1 MIHARFDVPAI
12 ALAAIIAVASAQAQT
27 QTASREPTVWDHN
40 GSVMYLVANGSSRE
54 IYYQKL
60 RPGMSEAGARSG
72 SLLFRGEV
80 NDGQYLGTAY
90 IFNVHCGPI
99 PFEVKGTI
107 LDDDERIV
115 LTGQAPRVGQNCRT
129 YGSYTSNLEF
139 RRSKL
144 NEAAQSQEPLA
155 AAQLPSIGVTKPEV
169 SSRNG
174 GELPS
179 SPTGQHSVRNET
191 PLAAKDSSAG
201 VANPVST
208 PTAQASVTNETSEAK
223 DLHKYLWGVAF
234 VVMIVWLLIFS
245 IGKILLHL

>member
-1 MIHARFDVPAI
+1 MIHARFGIPAI
-12 ALAAIIAVASAQAQT
+12 ALAATIAVASAQAQT
-27 QTASREPTVWDHN
+27 QTASPKPTVWDHN

-54 IYYQKL
+54 IYYQKP
-60 RPGMSEAGARSG
+60 RPGMLEAGARSG

-144 NEAAQSQEPLA
+144 DEAAQTQETLA

-169 SSRNG
+169 SSRNSS
-174 GELPS
+174 ELPS
-179 SPTGQHSVRNET
+179 SPTGQHSVKNET
-191 PLAAKDSSAG
+191 RQRKG
-201 VANPVST
+201 
-208 PTAQASVTNETSEAK
+208 
-223 DLHKYLWGVAF
+223 F
-234 VVMIVWLLIFS
+234 VRECRRS
-245 IGKILLHL
+245 HHSYSPGNHDK

>member
-1 MIHARFDVPAI
+1 MPKRFILLWAVPVFVSTS
-12 ALAAIIAVASAQAQT
+12 LYAQPQDTSPPAERT
-27 QTASREPTVWDHN
+27 LWDHN
-40 GSVMYLVANGSSRE
+40 GSTIYLVANGSSRE
-54 IYYQKL
+54 LHYQKP
-60 RPGMSEAGARSG
+60 RPGMLEAGAHPDDV
-72 SLLFRGEV
+72 LFKGEV

-139 RRSKL
+139 RRSKP

-155 AAQLPSIGVTKPEV
+155 AAQLPSIRLTKPEV

-174 GELPS
+174 GKLPS
-179 SPTGQHSVRNET
+179 SPTGQHSVKNET

-201 VANPVST
+201 VADPIST

-223 DLHKYLWGVAF
+223 DLHKYLWGAAF